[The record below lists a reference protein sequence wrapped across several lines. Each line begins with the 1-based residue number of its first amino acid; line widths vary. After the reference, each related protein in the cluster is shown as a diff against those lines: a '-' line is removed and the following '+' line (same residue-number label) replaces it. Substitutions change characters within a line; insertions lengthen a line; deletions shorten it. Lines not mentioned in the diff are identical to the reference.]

1 MFDMAEPVLMM
12 SETANPEVIDVSP
25 DCREQ
30 ICCDSL
36 LPALAQERVWL
47 AGYSCLRSHYR
58 IERRL
63 ADVHCF
69 LLTLSGEGAV
79 LIGDHLE
86 RLKIGEWALIPAGEP
101 LCYRLPETQLPEMQL
116 PETGL
121 AETQLPAPE
130 QQQPTAKGDWDLVWL
145 LLHKDSPWDAFAS
158 RPRLGCTS
166 QQGTLLRTL
175 ENLYAEQ
182 ERHQDPLLSALLV
195 EQLGFYLRRLLQ
207 KGEGQ
212 SRGERLALRLELML
226 KESLTECWDR
236 TDGRRP
242 APIGAPAPS
251 PLSAALRAGPHGA
264 AATAAPAAGGAPAGE
279 PGRLGEAAGRP
290 VRFQERIPLLHR
302 LQAPARAGP
311 EPLSQV
317 ASPRLQ
323 GALRAPKKKRGPRC
337 PPGPASRWRA

>member
-1 MFDMAEPVLMM
+1 MM
-12 SETANPEVIDVSP
+12 SETANPDLIDVSP

-36 LPALAQERVWL
+36 LPALGQERVWL
-47 AGYSCLRSHYR
+47 AGYSCLRTRYR

-69 LLTLSGEGAV
+69 LLTQGGEGEV
-79 LIGDHLE
+79 LIGDSFE
-86 RLKIGEWALIPAGEP
+86 RLPVGEWVLIPAGEP

-116 PETGL
+116 AETGL
-121 AETQLPAPE
+121 TETQLPA

-226 KESLTECWDR
+226 KDSLTECWDIAR
-236 TDGRRP
+236 M
-242 APIGAPAPS
+242 AGALH
-251 PLSAALRAGPHGA
+251 LS
-264 AATAAPAAGGAPAGE
+264 
-279 PGRLGEAAGRP
+279 
-290 VRFQERIPLLHR
+290 ERQLHR
-302 LQAPARAGP
+302 LCQQHFALAPMALLQR
-311 EPLSQV
+311 L
-317 ASPRLQ
+317 RLQ
-323 GALRAPKKKRGPRC
+323 RAALLL
-337 PPGPASRWRA
+337 ASRADSVKLLAAQCGFKNEYHFSTAFKRQHGLAPSHYR

>member
-1 MFDMAEPVLMM
+1 MAEPVLMM
-12 SETANPEVIDVSP
+12 SETANTDLVDVSP

-101 LCYRLPETQLPEMQL
+101 LCYQLPEPQL
-116 PETGL
+116 PDRSSS
-121 AETQLPAPE
+121 AP
-130 QQQPTAKGDWDLVWL
+130 GGGWDLVWL

-158 RPRLGCTS
+158 HSRLGCTS
-166 QQGTLLRTL
+166 QQASLLHTL

-212 SRGERLALRLELML
+212 SRGERLALRLELIL
-226 KESLTECWDR
+226 KESLAECWDI
-236 TDGRRP
+236 GRMADVLHLSQRQLYRLCQQHFAL
-242 APIGAPAPS
+242 APMALLQRLRLQRAALLLASRGEPVKQLAQLCGFKNEYHFSTAFKRQHGLAPS
-251 PLSAALRAGPHGA
+251 HYRQAHH
-264 AATAAPAAGGAPAGE
+264 PAFK
-279 PGRLGEAAGRP
+279 GR
-290 VRFQERIPLLHR
+290 
-302 LQAPARAGP
+302 
-311 EPLSQV
+311 
-317 ASPRLQ
+317 
-323 GALRAPKKKRGPRC
+323 
-337 PPGPASRWRA
+337 

>member
-1 MFDMAEPVLMM
+1 M
-12 SETANPEVIDVSP
+12 
-25 DCREQ
+25 
-30 ICCDSL
+30 
-36 LPALAQERVWL
+36 PALAQERVWL

-101 LCYRLPETQLPEMQL
+101 LCYQLPEPQL
-116 PETGL
+116 PDRSSS
-121 AETQLPAPE
+121 AP
-130 QQQPTAKGDWDLVWL
+130 GGGWDLVWL

-158 RPRLGCTS
+158 HSRLGCTS
-166 QQGTLLRTL
+166 QQASLLHTL

-212 SRGERLALRLELML
+212 SRGERLALRLELIL
-226 KESLTECWDR
+226 KESLAECWDI
-236 TDGRRP
+236 GRMADVLHLSQRQLYRLCQQHFAL
-242 APIGAPAPS
+242 APMALLQRLRLQRAALLLASRGEPVKQLAQLCGFKNEYHFSTAFKRQHGLAPS
-251 PLSAALRAGPHGA
+251 HYRQAHH
-264 AATAAPAAGGAPAGE
+264 PAFK
-279 PGRLGEAAGRP
+279 GR
-290 VRFQERIPLLHR
+290 
-302 LQAPARAGP
+302 
-311 EPLSQV
+311 
-317 ASPRLQ
+317 
-323 GALRAPKKKRGPRC
+323 
-337 PPGPASRWRA
+337 

>member
-69 LLTLSGEGAV
+69 LLTLGGEGAV
-79 LIGDHLE
+79 LIGDRLE

-101 LCYRLPETQLPEMQL
+101 LCYQLPEPQL
-116 PETGL
+116 PDRSSS
-121 AETQLPAPE
+121 AP
-130 QQQPTAKGDWDLVWL
+130 GGGWDLVWL

-158 RPRLGCTS
+158 HSRLGCTS
-166 QQGTLLRTL
+166 QQASLLHTL

-226 KESLTECWDR
+226 KESLAECWDIER
-236 TDGRRP
+236 MADALHLSQRQLYRLCQQHFAL
-242 APIGAPAPS
+242 APMALLQRLRLQRAALLLASRGEPVKQLAQLCGFKNEYHFSTAFKRQHGLAPS
-251 PLSAALRAGPHGA
+251 HYRSLHH
-264 AATAAPAAGGAPAGE
+264 
-279 PGRLGEAAGRP
+279 PGFKTG
-290 VRFQERIPLLHR
+290 
-302 LQAPARAGP
+302 
-311 EPLSQV
+311 
-317 ASPRLQ
+317 Q
-323 GALRAPKKKRGPRC
+323 G
-337 PPGPASRWRA
+337 